1 MDETKYILAKE
12 AAELEVKKIFDYYEI
27 DLEEIEDKE
36 HKKFIQMN
44 YDRLIKAVRLGRLEV
59 KLEKGIQ
66 IIQHLRD
73 SQEAVIYV
81 EINGEAKSATAGKD
95 KEDFYGRIYAV
106 QGSLTGVGEAGIKK
120 MKGVDLSL
128 CEVLGAI
135 FLSA

>member
-36 HKKFIQMN
+36 QKKFIQMN